1 MNSILFPTDFSNNA
15 KHAFQFAKMM
25 AIAQRAQL
33 ILLHVYELP
42 IVAPS
47 NDFTTREQ
55 TMTAIDHDLRNAAHQ
70 HMKQY
75 TNELD
80 GTQEKYAVLIEE
92 GNTATVISDFC
103 SQEHINL
110 VVMGTKGKTNN
121 RDFIIGSITEKL
133 IKKTQIPVLA
143 IPELAEIR
151 SFKKVVFATDLLY
164 NSSDELKKVIDF
176 TKLNNSSLT
185 FLHIQTDSKNE
196 NNELVNLKEIIA
208 QNKEHDL
215 TFKTIIADTVAHGIE
230 SHLKENETDLLVLS
244 NHTKSLFEKL
254 FHRSISKQILLHSKV
269 PLLILSKE
277 IHPIVFF

>member
-1 MNSILFPTDFSNNA
+1 MNSILFPTDYSKNA

-25 AIAQRAQL
+25 AKAQQAKL
-33 ILLHVYELP
+33 ILLYAYELP

-47 NDFTTREQ
+47 SAFTSREQ

-70 HMKQY
+70 HMKLY
-75 TNELD
+75 TDELD
-80 GTQEKYAVLIEE
+80 ITQEKYAVLIEE
-92 GNTATVISDFC
+92 GNTAKVISNCC
-103 SQEHINL
+103 SQYDINL

-143 IPELAEIR
+143 IPELAEMR
-151 SFKKVVFATDLLY
+151 PFKKVVFATDLLY
-164 NSSDELKKVIDF
+164 NSSQELKRVIDF
-176 TKLNNSSLT
+176 AKLNNSSLT
-185 FLHIQTDSKNE
+185 FLHIQTNAKNE
-196 NNELVNLKEIIA
+196 NNELNNLKEIIA

-215 TFKTIIADTVAHGIE
+215 TFKTIGSDTIVHGIE
-230 SHLKENETDLLVLS
+230 SQLKESQTDLLILS

-277 IHPIVFF
+277 VHPVVFF